1 MTTCTNIQRR
11 ILSGISYVNHL
22 EGGNRETILGSY
34 VEGFKYSHGLSSS
47 TLISIGHLT
56 TKEFRSLVPL

>member
-11 ILSGISYVNHL
+11 ILSDVSYVNHL
-22 EGGNRETILGSY
+22 EGVKREIVLGSY
-34 VEGFKYSHGLSSS
+34 VECLKYSHGLSTS

-56 TKEFRSLVPL
+56 WKEFRSLVPL